1 MIYIV
6 EIPHQRPAGCWV
18 CSDKADFIRRASEA
32 YRRCGDTP
40 DCDGSEQEQFDAWCE
55 YIGSDLSGFLVY
67 ENEDAAVAG
76 LATDFSRH
84 GGARAAGE
92 LYKKLVEYGA
102 LKDESD
108 DDEADE

>member
-1 MIYIV
+1 MLYIV

-18 CSDKADFIRRASEA
+18 CSDKADFINRAWKA
-32 YRRCGDTP
+32 YIRHGDTP
-40 DCDGSEQEQFDAWCE
+40 GLDGSEQEQFDAWCE

-84 GGARAAGE
+84 GGAQAAGE

-108 DDEADE
+108 NDEDNE